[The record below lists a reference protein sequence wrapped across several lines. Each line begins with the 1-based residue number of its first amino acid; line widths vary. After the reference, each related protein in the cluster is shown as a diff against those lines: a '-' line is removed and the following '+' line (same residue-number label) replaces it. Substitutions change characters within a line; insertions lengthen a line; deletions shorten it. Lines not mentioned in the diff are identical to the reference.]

1 MNPLKKKS
9 NAIIYALS
17 LAFVFLGLY
26 SLKKTNDYTEL
37 KGVFLQ
43 EKKDLQA
50 NLDEMIKDYTDVVVR
65 KKRLSKRLKVELVKM
80 KNLRD
85 SIATLKLD
93 NFDLI
98 RKYRRKIATLEREN
112 RNLFIRIDSL
122 NTANQAL
129 AQENTIAKEILV
141 QKETIN
147 VNLEKKYNELEVKQ
161 QTLEKK
167 VAIAGV
173 IKTSPIRA
181 VAMKERSSGKLVT
194 TSRSS
199 RTDAFKINF
208 DLLENPVTNSGEKT
222 VYIQIIDENKK
233 VVSPKGKASLKNG
246 AMIQYTDS
254 LEVNYLNDRMS
265 LVSFVLVNRD
275 DVNKGKYTVSAFVDG
290 NYTGNAVVKLR

>member
-1 MNPLKKKS
+1 MNPLKRKS
-9 NAIIYALS
+9 NAVIYALS
-17 LAFVFLGLY
+17 LAFICLALY
-26 SLKKTNDYTEL
+26 SLKKTNDYAEL
-37 KGVFLQ
+37 KDVFVQ
-43 EKKDLQA
+43 EKQDLQA
-50 NLDEMIKDYTDVVVR
+50 NLDEMIKDYTDVVIR

-85 SIATLKLD
+85 SIETLKLD

-122 NTANQAL
+122 NTANQVL
-129 AQENTIAKEILV
+129 TQENTIAKEILV
-141 QKETIN
+141 QKETLN
-147 VNLEKKYNELEVKQ
+147 VNLEKKYNALEVKQ
-161 QTLEKK
+161 KSLEKK

-181 VAMKERSSGKLVT
+181 VAMKERSSGKLVS

-208 DLLENPVTNSGEKT
+208 DLLENPVTISGDKT
-222 VYIQIIDENKK
+222 VYIQIIDEDKK

-246 AMIQYTDS
+246 ATIQYTDS

>member
-1 MNPLKKKS
+1 MNPLKRKS
-9 NAIIYALS
+9 NAILYALS
-17 LAFVFLGLY
+17 LALIFLALY
-26 SLKKTNDYTEL
+26 SLKKTNDYSEL

-65 KKRLSKRLKVELVKM
+65 KKRLSKRLKVELEKM

-85 SIATLKLD
+85 SIGIIKLD

-98 RKYRRKIATLEREN
+98 RKYRRKIAALEREN

-122 NTANQAL
+122 NTANQTL
-129 AQENTIAKEILV
+129 TQENVIAKEILQ

-147 VNLEKKYNELEVKQ
+147 VSLEKKYRELEVKQ
-161 QTLEKK
+161 KDLEEK
-167 VAIAGV
+167 VAIAGA

-194 TSRSS
+194 TSRSN

-208 DLLENPVTNSGEKT
+208 DLLKNPITTSGEKT
-222 VYIQIIDENKK
+222 VYIQIIDEHKK

-246 AMIQYTDS
+246 ATIQYTDS

-275 DVNKGKYTVSAFVDG
+275 DIDKGKYTVSAFVDG
-290 NYTGNAVVKLR
+290 NYTGNTIVSLR